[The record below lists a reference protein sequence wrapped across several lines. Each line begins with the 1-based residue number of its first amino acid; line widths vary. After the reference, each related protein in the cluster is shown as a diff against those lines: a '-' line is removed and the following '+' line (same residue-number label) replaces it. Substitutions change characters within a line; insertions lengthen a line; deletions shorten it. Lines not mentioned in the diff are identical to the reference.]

1 MIARHKIINI
11 NICWHTASVYIVDKI
26 KQCMDA
32 HKGRYGLITIV
43 GHVQFDLTPEGAF
56 LSTKKTLEVV
66 DVNNKRYKITVEEA

>member
-1 MIARHKIINI
+1 MKEIFESIMQPVSLTY
-11 NICWHTASVYIVDKI
+11 CDYIVDKI
-26 KQCMDA
+26 KQCMDTN
-32 HKGRYGLITIV
+32 KDRSGLIMIV

>member
-1 MIARHKIINI
+1 MKEIFESIMQPVSLTY
-11 NICWHTASVYIVDKI
+11 CDYIVDKI

>member
-1 MIARHKIINI
+1 MKEIFESIMQPVSLTYCDYIADRIMRLLKTH
-11 NICWHTASVYIVDKI
+11 DP
-26 KQCMDA
+26 Q
-32 HKGRYGLITIV
+32 GLIHSV